1 MSSVIN
7 RIFSTMDVN
16 KRNRVF
22 IVSWIILLI
31 LGCSEQEEKIRP
43 EERDITA
50 SVYASVTVQPDSL
63 YQVYAAVGGILDAL
77 SVEEGDA
84 LNKGD
89 AIVKIVN
96 NQPELNSENAR
107 LNLELAREN
116 YSGSNAVL
124 QSLKDEIL
132 ATRLQLKN
140 DSLNY
145 FRQKALWEQQI
156 GSKAE
161 YESRELAYSLS
172 RNRLEVLEGNLGRT
186 SNELRTKYIQAQ
198 NNYRSA
204 RITTEDFTVS
214 SKINGTLY
222 AFYKNPGEI
231 VSTMEP
237 IAAVGKTDDFLVEM
251 LVDEQDIVQVKKG
264 QQVLVTLDAYA
275 NQVYEAL
282 VSKIIPKKDER
293 SQTFKVEALFKDPPA
308 TLYPGLAGEGN
319 IVIGQKKNA
328 LTIPRSYLVNGD
340 RVRTEDGIT
349 KVSLGLGNLEYVE
362 IVEGID
368 KSTALLK
375 PEE

>member
-1 MSSVIN
+1 MN
-7 RIFSTMDVN
+7 
-16 KRNRVF
+16 
-22 IVSWIILLI
+22 
-31 LGCSEQEEKIRP
+31 
-43 EERDITA
+43 ITA

-77 SVEEGDA
+77 IVEEGDT
-84 LNKGD
+84 LKKGD

-145 FRQKALWEQQI
+145 FRQMALWEQQI

-161 YESRELAYSLS
+161 YETRELAYRLS
-172 RNRLEVLEGNLGRT
+172 RNRLEVLEGNLART

-204 RITTEDFTVS
+204 RITTDDFTVS

-275 NQVYEAL
+275 NQVFEAS

-293 SQTFKVEALFKDPPA
+293 SQTFKVEALFKDPPD

-319 IVIGQKKNA
+319 IVIGQKTNA

-340 RVRTEDGIT
+340 RVRTDEGLI

-362 IVEGID
+362 IIDGID

>member
-1 MSSVIN
+1 MNSVIN
-7 RIFSTMDVN
+7 CIFSYMN
-16 KRNRVF
+16 FNRRIGVF
-22 IVSWIILLI
+22 SLIWGVLLVWA
-31 LGCSEQEEKIRP
+31 CTNEKEKITP

-63 YQVYAAVGGILDAL
+63 YQVYAAVGGILDELA
-77 SVEEGDA
+77 VEEGDP
-84 LNKGD
+84 LKKGD

-156 GSKAE
+156 GSKSE
-161 YESRELAYSLS
+161 FESRELAYSLS

-186 SNELRTKYIQAQ
+186 SNELRTKFIQAQ

-204 RITTEDFTVS
+204 RITKEDFTVS

-222 AFYKNPGEI
+222 AYYKNPGEI
-231 VSTMEP
+231 INTMEP

-251 LVDEQDIVQVKKG
+251 LVDEQDIVQIKKG

-275 NQVYEAL
+275 NQVFEAS

-293 SQTFKVEALFKDPPA
+293 SQTFKVEALFADPPG

-319 IVIGQKKNA
+319 IVIGQKEKA
-328 LTIPRSYLVNGD
+328 LTIPRSYLVDGD
-340 RVRTEDGIT
+340 RVRTEEGFL
-349 KVSLGLGNLEYVE
+349 KVVLGLGNLEYVE
-362 IVEGID
+362 ILEGID
-368 KSTALLK
+368 KNTALLK

>member
-1 MSSVIN
+1 MNVKRSIG
-7 RIFSTMDVN
+7 RITLIFG
-16 KRNRVF
+16 
-22 IVSWIILLI
+22 LI
-31 LGCSEQEEKIRP
+31 LIWGCSTEEEKITP
-43 EERDITA
+43 AERDITA

-77 SVEEGDA
+77 MAEEGDA
-84 LNKGD
+84 LKKGD

-161 YESRELAYSLS
+161 FESRELAFRLS
-172 RNRLEVLEGNLGRT
+172 RNRLEVLEGNLVRT
-186 SNELRTKYIQAQ
+186 SNELRTRYIQAQ

-204 RITTEDFTVS
+204 RITKEDFTVA

-222 AFYKNPGEI
+222 AYYKNPGEI
-231 VSTMEP
+231 ISTMEP

-251 LVDEQDIVQVKKG
+251 LVDEQDIVQIKKG
-264 QQVLVTLDAYA
+264 QQVLITLDAYA
-275 NQVYEAL
+275 NQVFEAS

-293 SQTFKVEALFKDPPA
+293 SQTFKVEALFADPPD

-319 IVIGQKKNA
+319 IIIGQKKKA
-328 LTIPRSYLVNGD
+328 ITIPRSYLVNGD
-340 RVRTEDGIT
+340 RVRTEEGFQ
-349 KVSLGLGNLEYVE
+349 KVVLGLGNLEYIE
-362 IVEGID
+362 ILEGID
-368 KSTALLK
+368 KTTALLK

>member
-1 MSSVIN
+1 MNYVIN
-7 RIFSTMDVN
+7 RIFRYMNTKHIIRAYILFLS
-16 KRNRVF
+16 
-22 IVSWIILLI
+22 ILL
-31 LGCSEQEEKIRP
+31 LWGCSNKEEKIRP
-43 EERDITA
+43 EEMNITA

-77 SVEEGDA
+77 IVEEGDT
-84 LNKGD
+84 LKKGD

-145 FRQKALWEQQI
+145 FRQMALWEQQI

-161 YESRELAYSLS
+161 YETRELAYRLS
-172 RNRLEVLEGNLGRT
+172 RNRLEVLEGNLART

-204 RITTEDFTVS
+204 RITTDDFTVS

-275 NQVYEAL
+275 NQVFEAS

-293 SQTFKVEALFKDPPA
+293 SQTFKVEALFKDPPD

-319 IVIGQKKNA
+319 IVIGQKTNA

-340 RVRTEDGIT
+340 RVRTDEGLI

-362 IVEGID
+362 IIDGID

>member
-1 MSSVIN
+1 MNLSK
-7 RIFSTMDVN
+7 RIQT
-16 KRNRVF
+16 F
-22 IVSWIILLI
+22 IIGWSILLI
-31 LGCSEQEEKIRP
+31 SGCSNQEEKIMP

-77 SVEEGDA
+77 IVEEGDA
-84 LNKGD
+84 LDKGD

-251 LVDEQDIVQVKKG
+251 LVDEQDIVQIKKG

-275 NQVYEAL
+275 NQVFEAL

-340 RVRTEDGIT
+340 WVRTDDGIK